1 MASSG
6 IGAGLTGVGTILS
19 AYGDWMASQ
28 AEAAVERRNASFY
41 EEQADFAR
49 RAGIRERM
57 LFDRKSKVT
66 QGQQLA
72 GFAKSGGD
80 ISASSFFMATQSL
93 YAQQES
99 AAIQEEADFNERLA
113 LLRAQMSKE
122 KADAI
127 GDKKAFW
134 LRTGAKGIA
143 AAGSIL

>member
-6 IGAGLTGVGTILS
+6 IGAGLTGVGTVLA

-57 LFDRKSKVT
+57 LFDRKSKVVE
-66 QGQQLA
+66 GQQTA
-72 GFAKSGGD
+72 GFSKSGGNLA
-80 ISASSFFMATQSL
+80 ASSFFMATQSL
-93 YAQQES
+93 YQQQES

-122 KADAI
+122 KADAL

-134 LRTGAKGIA
+134 LRTGARA
-143 AAGSIL
+143 VQSAGSIL